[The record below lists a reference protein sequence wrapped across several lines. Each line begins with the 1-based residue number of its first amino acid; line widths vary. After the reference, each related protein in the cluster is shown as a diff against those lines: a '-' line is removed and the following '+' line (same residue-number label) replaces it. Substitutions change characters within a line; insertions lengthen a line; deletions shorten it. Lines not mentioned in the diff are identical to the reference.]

1 MKAIAMRT
9 ARRGMTITEM
19 VVSLGMLSALCL
31 LVGQWFVVAAAQQ
44 ARCEE
49 QRYASQTAGNLME
62 QLFALP
68 WDNLTKENSDKLA
81 SRAGEAAAE
90 CDCTAEISDVPS
102 EVSGLRCK
110 RIYIR
115 VGHHKGRIPPVELM
129 AWRHARED
137 VP

>member
-1 MKAIAMRT
+1 MRT

-49 QRYASQTAGNLME
+49 QLYASQTAGNLME

-68 WDNLTKENSDKLA
+68 WERLTKENSATLA
-81 SRAGEAAAE
+81 TRAGEAAE
-90 CDCTAEISDVPS
+90 CECAAEISDVPS

-110 RIYIR
+110 RIHVR